1 MIMKAINGDTINSLI
16 FNLIIFHTMLLAQ
29 KKEKH
34 ALISPV
40 ACLENPLEI

>member
-1 MIMKAINGDTINSLI
+1 MIMKAIDGDTINSLI
-16 FNLIIFHTMLLAQ
+16 FYLIIFRTMLLAQ
-29 KKEKH
+29 KKEKR